1 MPSTPQSQARR
12 WLRAVARE
20 GAHYVEDLPLY
31 DDEPYA
37 LMSAA
42 ACHYGYE
49 HDDSL
54 YREECIASDPAHRTA
69 TLALASECDDL
80 PWDAADRHARR
91 LTGCPRPADYGPE
104 RHRPGARHTHHHM
117 RGHAMI
123 HRISAGDIP
132 MVGATVLSLGDGD
145 AWAPVAPADPHDLA
159 AIDVPTY
166 EERGIGDAADL
177 PWADADALGPHSH
190 SDAPTAADWQAVLTA
205 AAGAATM
212 VACLPACWV
221 GETMSTTSGWVAVAR
236 QTLQSEA
243 EHVLAMAG
251 EPAAC
256 ICATCRDAGMAGAAV
271 AWSPAGAI
279 CEWCGAPADMACRIL

>member
-1 MPSTPQSQARR
+1 
-12 WLRAVARE
+12 
-20 GAHYVEDLPLY
+20 
-31 DDEPYA
+31 
-37 LMSAA
+37 
-42 ACHYGYE
+42 
-49 HDDSL
+49 
-54 YREECIASDPAHRTA
+54 
-69 TLALASECDDL
+69 
-80 PWDAADRHARR
+80 
-91 LTGCPRPADYGPE
+91 
-104 RHRPGARHTHHHM
+104 
-117 RGHAMI
+117 MI

-132 MVGATVLSLGDGD
+132 AVGATVLSLGGGD
-145 AWAPVAPADPHDLA
+145 AWAPAAPADPHDLA

-190 SDAPTAADWQAVLTA
+190 SDAPTAADWQRILED

-251 EPAAC
+251 TPAAC

>member
-1 MPSTPQSQARR
+1 MI
-12 WLRAVARE
+12 
-20 GAHYVEDLPLY
+20 
-31 DDEPYA
+31 
-37 LMSAA
+37 
-42 ACHYGYE
+42 
-49 HDDSL
+49 
-54 YREECIASDPAHRTA
+54 YRITD
-69 TLALASECDDL
+69 
-80 PWDAADRHARR
+80 
-91 LTGCPRPADYGPE
+91 
-104 RHRPGARHTHHHM
+104 
-117 RGHAMI
+117 
-123 HRISAGDIP
+123 GDIP

-145 AWAPVAPADPHDLA
+145 SWAPVAPADPHDLA

-256 ICATCRDAGMAGAAV
+256 ICATCRDAGVAGAAV
-271 AWSPAGAI
+271 AWSPAGAV

>member
-1 MPSTPQSQARR
+1 
-12 WLRAVARE
+12 
-20 GAHYVEDLPLY
+20 
-31 DDEPYA
+31 
-37 LMSAA
+37 
-42 ACHYGYE
+42 
-49 HDDSL
+49 
-54 YREECIASDPAHRTA
+54 
-69 TLALASECDDL
+69 
-80 PWDAADRHARR
+80 
-91 LTGCPRPADYGPE
+91 
-104 RHRPGARHTHHHM
+104 
-117 RGHAMI
+117 MI
-123 HRISAGDIP
+123 HYIGDGDVP

-190 SDAPTAADWQAVLTA
+190 SDAPTVADWQAVLTA

-256 ICATCRDAGMAGAAV
+256 ICATCRDAGRPCPPWHGRPPAPSASGAAPRRT
-271 AWSPAGAI
+271 WPAASCDPRGRPGGHSCTGRPSRA
-279 CEWCGAPADMACRIL
+279 R

>member
-1 MPSTPQSQARR
+1 
-12 WLRAVARE
+12 
-20 GAHYVEDLPLY
+20 
-31 DDEPYA
+31 
-37 LMSAA
+37 
-42 ACHYGYE
+42 
-49 HDDSL
+49 
-54 YREECIASDPAHRTA
+54 
-69 TLALASECDDL
+69 
-80 PWDAADRHARR
+80 
-91 LTGCPRPADYGPE
+91 
-104 RHRPGARHTHHHM
+104 
-117 RGHAMI
+117 MI

-132 MVGATVLSLGDGD
+132 MVGATVLSLGGAD
-145 AWAPVAPADPHDLA
+145 AWAPVSPADPHDLA

-221 GETMSTTSGWVAVAR
+221 GEAMSTTSGWGAVAR
-236 QTLQSEA
+236 ETLQSEA

-256 ICATCRDAGMAGAAV
+256 ICAACRDAGRAGVAV
-271 AWSPAGAI
+271 ARAL
-279 CEWCGAPADMACRIL
+279 GAPAGERQTVRERGRRREASLRGGAGGAGGAGGVLL